1 VTAVIE
7 RVEPWRDVL
16 LRPAADGTAA
26 WQVGADAAFV
36 LGDHPAASRDS
47 RQWGPVPL
55 PALRHRL
62 APGTAPTR

>member
-1 VTAVIE
+1 
-7 RVEPWRDVL
+7 VL